1 MLKKITT
8 FLSNLGNLWL
18 NKVYFYPLLFTVL
31 SIAIQTTA
39 ISFYL
44 PRLPPQVPFYYSRPW
59 GEAQLATPY
68 SLFILPG
75 FCLASLLINSTLV
88 VLLLG
93 RKQFLSLCLMWTNV
107 LINVLSLI
115 TLFKIISL
123 II

>member
-1 MLKKITT
+1 MLKKIGI
-8 FLSNLGNLWL
+8 FLSNLGQLWL
-18 NKVYFYPLLFTVL
+18 SKAFFYPLLFSVL
-31 SIAIQTTA
+31 SVAIQVTA

-44 PRLPPQVPFYYSRPW
+44 PQLPPQVPLYYSRPW

-75 FCLASLLINSTLV
+75 FCLASLLINSGLV

-93 RKQFLSLCLMWTNV
+93 KKKFLSLCLMWTNV
-107 LINVLSLI
+107 IINLLSLI